1 MPGSRLPAGRR
12 TVRLNRTAYCHKK
25 TYVQYQGIE
34 RSFDPTLDGCQ
45 WPVQNISQKSGTS
58 ARDFCFPYPIEK
70 SGLNLSEFG
79 VRMSQ
84 LSPGLLMSVHR
95 TIQTYG
101 PSSGMVT
108 SFGISHRSV
117 MPI

>member
-1 MPGSRLPAGRR
+1 M
-12 TVRLNRTAYCHKK
+12 
-25 TYVQYQGIE
+25 
-34 RSFDPTLDGCQ
+34 
-45 WPVQNISQKSGTS
+45 QNISQKSGTS

-101 PSSGMVT
+101 PITPATSPAAATSCCAPNLYEAAGIILHRVPRWSALKAWGTRLARRIGPKKATVAVARKLSVT
-108 SFGISHRSV
+108 C
-117 MPI
+117 